1 MVKAEILM
9 VKEEIITKENAVKA
23 MVKAVAKD
31 AVKAAVKAVAKDV
44 VKVVAKVVV
53 KAVVKA
59 VAMNSIMK
67 EDIMKKDMDST
78 VAHLIAIGTMY

>member
-1 MVKAEILM
+1 MVKEEVIV

-23 MVKAVAKD
+23 VAKAVAK
-31 AVKAAVKAVAKDV
+31 AV
-44 VKVVAKVVV
+44 VKVVAKVV
-53 KAVVKA
+53 AKA

-78 VAHLIAIGTMY
+78 VAHPIAIGTMC

>member
-9 VKEEIITKENAVKA
+9 VKEEISTKENAVKA
-23 MVKAVAKD
+23 VAKVVAKDAVKAVVKAVAKD
-31 AVKAAVKAVAKDV
+31 A
-44 VKVVAKVVV
+44 V

-67 EDIMKKDMDST
+67 EDIMKKNMDST
-78 VAHLIAIGTMY
+78 IAHLIAIGTMC

>member
-1 MVKAEILM
+1 MVKEENLM

-23 MVKAVAKD
+23 VA
-31 AVKAAVKAVAKDV
+31 
-44 VKVVAKVVV
+44 KVVAKVVA
-53 KAVVKA
+53 KDVVKA

-78 VAHLIAIGTMY
+78 IAHLIAIGTMC

>member
-23 MVKAVAKD
+23 M
-31 AVKAAVKAVAKDV
+31 
-44 VKVVAKVVV
+44 V

-78 VAHLIAIGTMY
+78 VAHPIAIGTMC

>member
-1 MVKAEILM
+1 MVKAENLV

-23 MVKAVAKD
+23 MVKVVAK
-31 AVKAAVKAVAKDV
+31 AVVKAVAKD
-44 VKVVAKVVV
+44 AV

-78 VAHLIAIGTMY
+78 VAHPIAIGTMC

>member
-23 MVKAVAKD
+23 VAKVVAKVVAKD
-31 AVKAAVKAVAKDV
+31 AAKD
-44 VKVVAKVVV
+44 VAKVVV
-53 KAVVKA
+53 KAVAKVVVKA

-78 VAHLIAIGTMY
+78 VAHPIAIGTMC